1 MVKKLQN
8 KPLVVIF
15 FTVFLDLI
23 GFGIL
28 MPIIPVLLADPQSP
42 SYLLPATFTI
52 KQAYLILGILLAIF
66 PICQFF
72 TAPIF
77 GQMSDKFGR
86 KRLLII
92 TLAGTFFSYVLFAT
106 AVATKN
112 LPLLFFSRIFMGLTG
127 GNIGIALAAIADV
140 TKPENRAK
148 NFGLIGAAFGLGSV
162 LGPFIGGKLS
172 DPAVISWFT
181 SATPFWFTAIL
192 SLINLSLLILI
203 FPETN
208 QQKRTDLKVNWSQA
222 LHNIIHVYGL
232 KAFRPIFSTLFLFDA
247 GFGFYATFMSVFL
260 INRFGFT
267 QGNIGDFF
275 MYTGTWIVI
284 TQLVII
290 RKVSV
295 WFKDYQ
301 VLKVMFFTMGAALFF
316 YLFARTPWHLL
327 IIAPFLMISLG
338 LARSFINALISRSA
352 GANVQGEVMG
362 ISSSVSFSAQA
373 LPPIISGLIAAEI
386 APQAPLYVASAVLI
400 LAGIIFNLSYKPATK
415 PVIVK

>member
-28 MPIIPVLLADPQSP
+28 MPIIPVLVADPHSP
-42 SYLLPATFTI
+42 FYLLPASFTL
-52 KQAYLILGILLAIF
+52 KQAYLILGVLLAIF

-86 KRLLII
+86 KRLLIV
-92 TLAGTFFSYVLFAT
+92 TLAGTFFSYVLFAA

-112 LPLLFFSRIFMGLTG
+112 IPLLFFSRIFMGLTG
-127 GNIGIALAAIADV
+127 GNIGIALAAIADI

-148 NFGLIGAAFGLGSV
+148 NFGLLGAAFGLGSV
-162 LGPFIGGKLS
+162 FGPFIGGKLS
-172 DPAVISWFT
+172 DPQVVSWFT
-181 SATPFWFTAIL
+181 SATPFWFTALL
-192 SLINLSLLILI
+192 SLVNLLLLILI

-208 QQKRTDLKVNWSQA
+208 KLKRVDLKIDWGQA
-222 LHNIIHVYGL
+222 LGNIVHVYGL
-232 KAFRPIFSTLFLFDA
+232 KAFRPVFSTLFLFDA

-260 INRFGFT
+260 INRFGYT

-275 MYTGTWIVI
+275 MYTGVWIVI
-284 TQLVII
+284 TQLLII
-290 RKVSV
+290 RKISV

-301 VLKVMFFTMGAALFF
+301 VLKITFFTAAASLLFC
-316 YLFARTPWHLL
+316 LFAKTTLHLL
-327 IIAPFLMISLG
+327 IITPFLMIGVG
-338 LARSFINALISRSA
+338 LSRAFINAIVSRSA

-362 ISSSVSFSAQA
+362 ISSSVSFLAQA
-373 LPPIISGLIAAEI
+373 LPPILSGLIAAEI
-386 APQAPLYVASAVLI
+386 APQAPLYVAAAVFIMAGVVFNI
-400 LAGIIFNLSYKPATK
+400 LYKPPAR
-415 PVIVK
+415 PVITK

>member
-28 MPIIPVLLADPQSP
+28 MPIIPVLVADPHSP
-42 SYLLPATFTI
+42 FYILPATFTL
-52 KQAYLILGILLAIF
+52 KQAYMILGLLLAIF

-92 TLAGTFFSYVLFAT
+92 TLAGTFLSYILFAI
-106 AVATKN
+106 AVATKII
-112 LPLLFFSRIFMGLTG
+112 PLLFFARIIMGLTG

-148 NFGLIGAAFGLGSV
+148 NFGLVGAAFGLGSV
-162 LGPFIGGKLS
+162 FGPFIGGKLS
-172 DPAVISWFT
+172 DPTVISWFT
-181 SATPFWFTAIL
+181 SATPFWFTALL
-192 SLINLSLLILI
+192 SLINLLMLIWI

-208 QQKRTDLKVNWSQA
+208 KLKRVDLKIDWGQA
-222 LHNIIHVYGL
+222 LRNIIHVYGL
-232 KAFRPIFSTLFLFDA
+232 KAFRPVFGTLFLFDA

-260 INRFGFT
+260 INRFGYT

-275 MYTGTWIVI
+275 MYTGVWIVI
-284 TQLVII
+284 TQVLII
-290 RKVSV
+290 RKISI

-301 VLKVMFFTMGAALFF
+301 VLKLTFFIMALALLF
-316 YLFARTPWHLL
+316 YLLAETTLHLL
-327 IIAPFLMISLG
+327 IISPFLMISVG
-338 LARSFINALISRSA
+338 LARSFVNALVSRSA

-362 ISSSVSFSAQA
+362 ISSSVSFLAQS
-373 LPPIISGLIAAEI
+373 LPPILSGVIAAEI
-386 APQAPLYVASAVLI
+386 ATQAPIYVAAGVLI
-400 LAGIIFNLSYKPATK
+400 AAGIVFNVLYKPPTR
-415 PVIVK
+415 PVITK

>member
-28 MPIIPVLLADPQSP
+28 MPIIPVLVADPHSP
-42 SYLLPATFTI
+42 FYILPATFTL
-52 KQAYLILGILLAIF
+52 KQAYMILGLLLAIF

-92 TLAGTFFSYVLFAT
+92 TLAGTFLSYILFAI
-106 AVATKN
+106 AVATKII
-112 LPLLFFSRIFMGLTG
+112 PLLFFARIIMGLTG

-148 NFGLIGAAFGLGSV
+148 NFGLVGAAFGLGSV
-162 LGPFIGGKLS
+162 FGPFIGGKLS
-172 DPAVISWFT
+172 DPTVISWFT
-181 SATPFWFTAIL
+181 SATPFWFTALL
-192 SLINLSLLILI
+192 SLINLLMLIWI

-208 QQKRTDLKVNWSQA
+208 KLKRVDLKIDWGQA
-222 LHNIIHVYGL
+222 LRNIIHVYGL
-232 KAFRPIFSTLFLFDA
+232 KAFRPVFGTLFLFDA

-260 INRFGFT
+260 INRFGYT

-275 MYTGTWIVI
+275 MYTGVWIVI
-284 TQLVII
+284 TQVLII
-290 RKVSV
+290 RKISI

-301 VLKVMFFTMGAALFF
+301 VLKLTFFIMALALLF
-316 YLFARTPWHLL
+316 YLLAETTLHLL
-327 IIAPFLMISLG
+327 IISPFLMISVG
-338 LARSFINALISRSA
+338 LARSFVNALVSRSA

-362 ISSSVSFSAQA
+362 ISSSVSFLAQS
-373 LPPIISGLIAAEI
+373 LPPILSGLIAAEI
-386 APQAPLYVASAVLI
+386 ATQAPIYVAAGVLI
-400 LAGIIFNLSYKPATK
+400 AAGIVFNVLYKPPTK
-415 PVIVK
+415 PVITK

>member
-28 MPIIPVLLADPQSP
+28 MPIIPVLVADPHSP
-42 SYLLPATFTI
+42 FYILPATFTL
-52 KQAYLILGILLAIF
+52 KQAYMILGLLLAIF

-92 TLAGTFFSYVLFAT
+92 TLAGTFLSYILFAI
-106 AVATKN
+106 AVATKII
-112 LPLLFFSRIFMGLTG
+112 PLLFFARIIMGLTG

-148 NFGLIGAAFGLGSV
+148 NFGLVGAAFGLGSV
-162 LGPFIGGKLS
+162 FGPFIGGKLS
-172 DPAVISWFT
+172 DPTVISWFT
-181 SATPFWFTAIL
+181 SATPFWFTAFL
-192 SLINLSLLILI
+192 SLINLLMLIWI

-208 QQKRTDLKVNWSQA
+208 KLKRVDLKIDWGQA
-222 LHNIIHVYGL
+222 LRNIIHVYGL
-232 KAFRPIFSTLFLFDA
+232 KAFRPVFGTLFLFDA

-260 INRFGFT
+260 INRFGYT

-275 MYTGTWIVI
+275 MYTGVWIVI
-284 TQLVII
+284 TQILII

-301 VLKVMFFTMGAALFF
+301 VLKLTFFIMALSLLF
-316 YLFARTPWHLL
+316 YLLAETTLHLL
-327 IIAPFLMISLG
+327 IISPFLMISVG
-338 LARSFINALISRSA
+338 LARSFVNALVSRSA

-362 ISSSVSFSAQA
+362 ISSSVSFLAQS
-373 LPPIISGLIAAEI
+373 LPPILSGVIAAEI
-386 APQAPLYVASAVLI
+386 ATQAPIYVAAGVLI
-400 LAGIIFNLSYKPATK
+400 AAGIVFNVLYKPPTK
-415 PVIVK
+415 PVITK

>member
-1 MVKKLQN
+1 MVKKLQS

-28 MPIIPVLLADPQSP
+28 MPILPTLLADPQSP
-42 SYLLPATFTI
+42 FYLLPATFTI
-52 KQAYLILGILLAIF
+52 KQAYLVLGTLLAIF

-86 KRLLII
+86 KRLLIV
-92 TLAGTFFSYVLFAT
+92 TLAGTFLSYILFAT
-106 AVATKN
+106 AVGTKN
-112 LPLLFFSRIFMGLTG
+112 LPLLFFSRIFSGLTG

-162 LGPFIGGKLS
+162 FGPFIGGKLS
-172 DPAVISWFT
+172 DPTVISWFT
-181 SATPFWFTAIL
+181 SSTPFWFTALL
-192 SLINLSLLILI
+192 SLINLVLLIFI

-247 GFGFYATFMSVFL
+247 GFGFYATFMSVYL

-267 QGNIGDFF
+267 QGDIGDFF
-275 MYTGTWIVI
+275 MFTGLWIVV

-301 VLKVMFFTMGAALFF
+301 VLRITFFTMGAALLF
-316 YLFARTPWHLL
+316 YLLAKTPWHLML
-327 IIAPFLMISLG
+327 IAPFLMISLG
-338 LARSFINALISRSA
+338 LSRSFINALVSRSA
-352 GANVQGEVMG
+352 GATIQGEVMG
-362 ISSSVSFSAQA
+362 IASSVSFSAQA

-386 APQAPLYVASAVLI
+386 APQAPIYVASAILI
-400 LAGIIFNLSYKPATK
+400 LAGLVFRLSYKPVAK

>member
-28 MPIIPVLLADPQSP
+28 MPIIPVLVADPHSP
-42 SYLLPATFTI
+42 FYILPATFTL
-52 KQAYLILGILLAIF
+52 KQAYMILGLLLAIF

-86 KRLLII
+86 KKLLII
-92 TLAGTFFSYVLFAT
+92 TLAGTFLSYILFAI
-106 AVATKN
+106 AVATKII
-112 LPLLFFSRIFMGLTG
+112 PLLFFARIIMGLTG

-148 NFGLIGAAFGLGSV
+148 NFGLVGAAFGLGSV
-162 LGPFIGGKLS
+162 FGPFIGGKLS
-172 DPAVISWFT
+172 DPTVLSWFN
-181 SATPFWFTAIL
+181 SATPFWFTALL
-192 SLINLSLLILI
+192 SLINLLMLIWI

-208 QQKRTDLKVNWSQA
+208 KLKRVDLKIDWGQA
-222 LHNIIHVYGL
+222 LRNIIHVYGL
-232 KAFRPIFSTLFLFDA
+232 KAFRPVFGTLFLFDA

-260 INRFGFT
+260 INRFGYT

-275 MYTGTWIVI
+275 MYTGVWIVI
-284 TQLVII
+284 TQVLII
-290 RKVSV
+290 RKISI

-301 VLKVMFFTMGAALFF
+301 VLKLTFFIMALALLF
-316 YLFARTPWHLL
+316 YLLAETTLHLL
-327 IIAPFLMISLG
+327 IISPFLMISVG
-338 LARSFINALISRSA
+338 LARSFVNALVSRSA

-362 ISSSVSFSAQA
+362 ISSSVSFLAQS
-373 LPPIISGLIAAEI
+373 LPPILSGLIAAEI
-386 APQAPLYVASAVLI
+386 ATQAPIYVAAGVLI
-400 LAGIIFNLSYKPATK
+400 AAGIVFNVLYKPPTK
-415 PVIVK
+415 PVITK